1 MATCTVSQ
9 PLNNASLPSQSG
21 SSFVAKANVDFSG
34 GDALLAVSASAW
46 SAQPGPISM
55 QVWLDSEPTGAT
67 LGTYATNGT
76 MHLSLG
82 RTYVWLKDVPAG
94 QHTVSLETG
103 PTTVTDPNDYV
114 TMTLWQLGDGVEVRM
129 ARDAAC
135 PDGMSEA
142 LIEDR
147 IRTEGGDQVLVSA
160 SSSGWLDETPWFVR
174 GDLVLDTDSRT
185 SVLTEVFPNNLGQHL
200 ATVPTDGVIA
210 EPGRGQHEV
219 TLAAGP
225 FVKTN
230 PSDWAHAAVVE
241 WVDSAAAPA
250 VLSLNPP
257 LQNAQAQSQQ
267 GSGGTVAQTS
277 FSSNGGTL
285 LIRLNASAWTS
296 QSGVPIS
303 IGAMLD
309 GGTGSV
315 GVLIVYANA
324 ANTHMT
330 LVSNDLVVPNVAA
343 GNHTLTLIGEAN
355 TITDENDR
363 VSVLIMEFPAAS

>member
-1 MATCTVSQ
+1 MTPSAVSQ
-9 PLNNASLPSQSG
+9 PLNNVALPAQSG
-21 SSFVAKANVDFSG
+21 DGFVAKASVNFSG

-67 LGTYATNGT
+67 LGTYATNGA

-103 PTTVTDPNDYV
+103 PTTVTDQNDRAS
-114 TMTLWQLGDGVEVRM
+114 MTLWQLGDGVEVRI
-129 ARDAAC
+129 ARDAPC
-135 PDGMSEA
+135 PDGMSEV

-160 SSSGWLDETPWFVR
+160 SSSGWLDEVSWLVR
-174 GDLVLDTDSRT
+174 GDLVLDADSRT
-185 SVLTEVFPNNLGQHL
+185 GVLTEVFPNNLGQHL

-230 PSDWAHAAVVE
+230 PSDWAHATVVE
-241 WVDSAAAPA
+241 SVDSAAAPA
-250 VLSLNPP
+250 VLSMNPP
-257 LQNAQAQSQQ
+257 LQNAHAQEQS
-267 GSGGTVAQTS
+267 GSGGTIAQST
-277 FSSNGGTL
+277 FRSNGGTL
-285 LIRLNASAWTS
+285 LVRANVSAFTTEPNQLLDVGIQIDGSTHGLTS
-296 QSGVPIS
+296 I
-303 IGAMLD
+303 
-309 GGTGSV
+309 
-315 GVLIVYANA
+315 YANPSE
-324 ANTHMT
+324 THMA
-330 LVSNDLVVPNVAA
+330 LVSNDLVVTGIPA
-343 GNHTLTLIGEAN
+343 GSHTLTLIGEAN
-355 TITDENDR
+355 PYTDDNDR
-363 VSVLIMEFPAAS
+363 VSVLIMEFPQA